1 VVVQLGEV
9 RAVAP
14 AKVNL
19 VLRVAD
25 PTPDGY
31 HPLVTVFQAV
41 DLWDEIVVSNA
52 DSDELVV
59 IGDGDI
65 SGVPTD
71 SRNIIWRARDLIQGA
86 IGRSGSV
93 GVTLTKRIPVAG
105 GMAGGSA
112 DAAAMLVALNELWQG
127 GLNTPDL
134 LGLASQLGADVPFS
148 LLGGL
153 ALGEGRG
160 DALTIC
166 KRRQALPL
174 VVVPSP
180 FELSTPEVY
189 RRFDELT
196 PHASPLPTVESLL
209 SEGFGDMTP
218 DQLAS
223 HLANDLEP
231 AALSLAPQIAEVAT
245 SLTEAGA
252 LASMVSGSGPTVF
265 GLCRSEEHADKVASD
280 MTGRGFPAV
289 ATSATSRGARL
300 ISSLSSPRED
310 H

>member
-1 VVVQLGEV
+1 VVVQPGEV
-9 RAVAP
+9 RAAAP
-14 AKVNL
+14 AKINL
-19 VLRVAD
+19 VLRVAG

-41 DLWDEIVVSNA
+41 DLWDELVVSNA
-52 DSDELVV
+52 DSDGLVIV
-59 IGDGDI
+59 GDGDT

-86 IGRSGSV
+86 TGHSGSI

-112 DAAAMLVALNELWQG
+112 DAAAMLVALNELWRG
-127 GLNTPDL
+127 GLNTEDL
-134 LGLASQLGADVPFS
+134 TGLASQLGADVPFS

-160 DALTIC
+160 GTLTVC
-166 KRRQALPL
+166 ERRQPL
-174 VVVPSP
+174 HLVIVPSP
-180 FELSTPEVY
+180 FELSTSEVY

-196 PHASPLPTVESLL
+196 PDAPPLPAGEALL
-209 SEGFGDMTP
+209 AEGFGDMTP

-223 HLANDLEP
+223 HMTNDLEP
-231 AALSLAPQIAEVAT
+231 AALSLAPEIAEVAS
-245 SLTEAGA
+245 SLTGAGA

-265 GLCRSEEHADKVASD
+265 GLCHSEDHAGEVASD
-280 MTGRGFPAV
+280 MTGRGFPAL
-289 ATSATSRGARL
+289 ATSATSQGARI
-300 ISSLSSPRED
+300 ISSLSSPTED

>member
-1 VVVQLGEV
+1 VVVQQGQV
-9 RAVAP
+9 RAAAP
-14 AKVNL
+14 AKINL

-41 DLWDEIVVSNA
+41 DLWDELVVSNA
-52 DSDELVV
+52 DSDGLVV
-59 IGDGDI
+59 VGDGDI

-71 SRNIIWRARDLIQGA
+71 SRNIIWRARDLVQGA
-86 IGRSGSV
+86 IGHSGSV
-93 GVTLTKRIPVAG
+93 GVILTKRIPVAG

-112 DAAAMLVALNELWQG
+112 DAAAMLVALNELWRG
-127 GLNTPDL
+127 GLNTEDL

-160 DALTIC
+160 DTLTVC
-166 KRRQALPL
+166 ERRQPLHL

-196 PHASPLPTVESLL
+196 PHPSPLPTVEALL
-209 SEGFGDMTP
+209 AEGFGDMTP

-223 HLANDLEP
+223 QITNDLEP
-231 AALSLAPQIAEVAT
+231 AALSLAPEVAEVAT
-245 SLTEAGA
+245 SLTESGA

-265 GLCRSEEHADKVASD
+265 GLCHSAEHAGKVASD

-289 ATSATSRGARL
+289 ATAATSQGTRL
-300 ISSLSSPRED
+300 ISSLSSPTED